1 MYIPLCGG
9 FVRLCVFAPAAF
21 WILAVSEGI
30 LPFLCM
36 ASAALAH
43 ESGHLAA
50 IKLAGCKV
58 TRVTVYPFGGLIECT
73 AAGDARGEAFVAAG
87 GIAAN
92 AVCAFA
98 GGVIFCFFRNAY
110 VLLFVFSS
118 LFFALTN
125 LLPLNTSDGGRL
137 LYLFCETRRGAEYAQ
152 KVCSRADKAAKA
164 AALSLAALILWLS
177 DFNNGLCVVLLI
189 AAMPK

>member
-1 MYIPLCGG
+1 MYIPLFGG

-43 ESGHLAA
+43 EAGHLSA
-50 IKLAGCKV
+50 IKLTGCRV

-73 AAGDARGEAFVAAG
+73 AAKDARGEAFVAAG

-98 GGVIFCFFRNAY
+98 SGIVFCVFRNAY
-110 VLLFVFSS
+110 LLLFVFSS

-125 LLPLNTSDGGRL
+125 LLPLRTSDGGRL
-137 LYLFCETRRGAEYAQ
+137 LYLFCETRRDAEYAQ
-152 KVCSRADKAAKA
+152 KICSRANAAAKIL
-164 AALSLAALILWLS
+164 ALSLAALMLWLS
-177 DFNNGLCVVLLI
+177 GFNNGLCVVLLI